1 MACWELGLS
10 PVGLSDPSVGG
21 EVDLLIDGADEVD
34 PAWRLTK
41 GGGAALLTEKIV
53 AAAATRY
60 AIVIEADKLVDK
72 LGTRHSVPVEV
83 VPDALAVAK
92 REMVRLELP
101 GKVREAIRKA
111 GPVVTDH
118 GNLIIDID
126 PGTTFDPGTLE
137 RKLAT
142 VPGVVCVG
150 IFTRPVDDLFV
161 GRPQNEITRYRS
173 GEDAHAEN
181 R

>member
-137 RKLAT
+137 RKLACT
-142 VPGVVCVG
+142 G
-150 IFTRPVDDLFV
+150 
-161 GRPQNEITRYRS
+161 
-173 GEDAHAEN
+173 
-181 R
+181 